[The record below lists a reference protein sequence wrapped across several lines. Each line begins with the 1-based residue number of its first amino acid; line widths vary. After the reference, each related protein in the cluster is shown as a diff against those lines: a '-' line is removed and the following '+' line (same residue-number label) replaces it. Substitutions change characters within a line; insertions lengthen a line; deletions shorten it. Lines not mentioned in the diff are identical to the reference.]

1 MAARATWKGTIK
13 LAELAFPVAL
23 YAAATTS
30 KRISFHILNR
40 KTGNRVHREY
50 IDEET
55 EKPVEREQQVKG
67 YETGKDQYII
77 LDPEEIAEAVP
88 DSDKTLQIEAF
99 IACRE
104 VDTVYFD
111 KPYFIAPADET
122 FSESFAVVREGM
134 RKKKVAALARA
145 VLFRRV
151 RTVMLRAQGPGLVAH
166 TLNFD
171 YEVRSAAE
179 VFDDLPDVEIEGEM
193 LDLARHI
200 IDTKMGKFDPRDFD
214 DRYDTAVAELVKAK
228 IEGREIK
235 APKPPKETKVTSLMD
250 ALRESAKARPRRS
263 RARRRRRRP
272 RRRRGR
278 RPSPQSAARP
288 ARWRSRPTTAS
299 ATSRRRPSRGARC
312 AGPRAATAT

>member
-1 MAARATWKGTIK
+1 MATRATWKGTIK

-30 KRISFHILNR
+30 RRVSFHILNR

-50 IDEET
+50 VDEQT
-55 EKPVEREQQVKG
+55 EELVESEEQVKG
-67 YETGKDQYII
+67 YEIGKDQYII

-88 DSDKTLQIEAF
+88 DSDKTLRIETF
-99 IACRE
+99 IPCSE
-104 VDTVYFD
+104 VETVYFD

-122 FSESFAVVREGM
+122 FSDAFAVVREGM

-151 RTVMLRAQGPGLVAH
+151 RTVLLRVQGLGLVAH

-171 YEVRSAAE
+171 YEVRPAAE
-179 VFDDLPDVEIEGEM
+179 VFDELPDIKIEGEM

-200 IDTKMGKFDPRDFD
+200 IETKSGKFDPREFD
-214 DRYDTAVAELVKAK
+214 DRYDKAVTELVKAK

-235 APKPPKETKVTSLMD
+235 APKRPKETKVTSLMD
-250 ALRESAKARPRRS
+250 ALRESAKITGKP
-263 RARRRRRRP
+263 
-272 RRRRGR
+272 
-278 RPSPQSAARP
+278 P
-288 ARWRSRPTTAS
+288 A
-299 ATSRRRPSRGARC
+299 PSRKKASSSGSRKKTEPAQRRK
-312 AGPRAATAT
+312 AG